1 MRKRDIMQINLP
13 YANTVDVNA
22 IRSDLVIYFEK
33 KMSESRQRTYSFC
46 FSFIVCMFIVKC
58 PAKLWFN
65 VELTWQRH
73 LFRLRKD
80 ETKN

>member
-1 MRKRDIMQINLP
+1 MRKRDIMLISLP

-46 FSFIVCMFIVKC
+46 FFLLSVC
-58 PAKLWFN
+58 LSSN
-65 VELTWQRH
+65 VRQSYDSTLSWH
-73 LFRLRKD
+73 DNDICLG
-80 ETKN
+80 

>member
-1 MRKRDIMQINLP
+1 MRKRDIMLISLP

-46 FSFIVCMFIVKC
+46 FSFIYVYRQMSGKVMI
-58 PAKLWFN
+58 
-65 VELTWQRH
+65 QRWV
-73 LFRLRKD
+73 D
-80 ETKN
+80 MTTTSV